1 MKLSPKEIEIFSQ
14 IEKNKKQRRLN
25 AWMNIL
31 AIPAYVLMVQ
41 FFELRDSLPFMLG
54 GALVGLSMANLS
66 HVYFGVRSEDKLIGL
81 LQRYVNRDPDA
92 IQQFSDAAR
101 SGGAAA

>member
-1 MKLSPKEIEIFSQ
+1 MKLSSKEIEMFSQ
-14 IEKNKKQRRLN
+14 IEKSKKRRRIN
-25 AWMNIL
+25 AWMNSL
-31 AIPAYVLMVQ
+31 AIPVYILIVKFLD
-41 FFELRDSLPFMLG
+41 FGDSLPFMLG
-54 GALVGLSMANLS
+54 GALVGLSLANLS

>member
-1 MKLSPKEIEIFSQ
+1 MKLSSREVEIFSQ
-14 IEKNKKQRRLN
+14 IEKNKKRRRLN

-31 AIPAYVLMVQ
+31 AIPVYVGMVR
-41 FFELRDSLPFMLG
+41 FFEFGESLPFMLG
-54 GALVGLSMANLS
+54 GALVGLSLANLS

-92 IQQFSDAAR
+92 IQQFSDAAK
-101 SGGAAA
+101 SGGVAA